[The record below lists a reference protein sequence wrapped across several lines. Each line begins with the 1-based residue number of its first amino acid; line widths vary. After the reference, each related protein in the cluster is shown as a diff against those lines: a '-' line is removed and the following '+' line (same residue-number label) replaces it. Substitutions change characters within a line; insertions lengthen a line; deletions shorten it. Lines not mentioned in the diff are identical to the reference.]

1 MQPLELIRTAHE
13 IDRRLAEISAAV
25 TDEAL
30 KRDLGELHA
39 RWRELG
45 YRVTADLCG
54 LEPNEVT
61 VTPKRRGRRRRID
74 GVEASTDI
82 HNQDDG
88 AGS

>member
-1 MQPLELIRTAHE
+1 MEPLELIRTAHE
-13 IDRRLAEISAAV
+13 IDRRLAEISTAL

-30 KRDLGELHA
+30 KSDLVEFHA

-54 LEPNEVT
+54 LEPNEEAAL
-61 VTPKRRGRRRRID
+61 PKRRGRRRRTELTTGAED
-74 GVEASTDI
+74 GSE
-82 HNQDDG
+82 G